1 MTDAQDKTD
10 AAADPNSPAQKD
22 PIGYFLGLAMGQ
34 QMNSQG
40 LKADDFT
47 KEAFAAGMKDG
58 FAEANQF
65 SDEELA
71 TIRTK
76 LQDLMNSRFEE
87 RLAEAKKKGDAWLQ
101 KNLEEDGV
109 KKLVGELQ
117 YKVIESGKGG
127 SPGPSDTVKV
137 HYTGKLINGNVFD
150 SSVKRGEPAEFVV
163 GQVIKGWQMAL
174 QKMKV
179 GDKWMLYIPSEMAY
193 GDRGSPPV
201 IGPNEVLIFEVELLE
216 IL

>member
-1 MTDAQDKTD
+1 MYRCLLVITAISMMTLMTDAQDKTD

-101 KNLEEDGV
+101 KNSPNLRVHSSSMDQLLRMWSSWHV
-109 KKLVGELQ
+109 HLQ
-117 YKVIESGKGG
+117 
-127 SPGPSDTVKV
+127 
-137 HYTGKLINGNVFD
+137 
-150 SSVKRGEPAEFVV
+150 
-163 GQVIKGWQMAL
+163 
-174 QKMKV
+174 
-179 GDKWMLYIPSEMAY
+179 
-193 GDRGSPPV
+193 
-201 IGPNEVLIFEVELLE
+201 
-216 IL
+216 